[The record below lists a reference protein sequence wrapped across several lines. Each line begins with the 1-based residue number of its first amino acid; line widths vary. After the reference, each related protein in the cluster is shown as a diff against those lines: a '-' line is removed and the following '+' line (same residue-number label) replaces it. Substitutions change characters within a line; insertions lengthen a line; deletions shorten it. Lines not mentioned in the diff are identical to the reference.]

1 MDVLGAVLTIEEVKQ
16 RMKDVRIAAVH
27 RGSVIH
33 CGERGRDEM
42 VILSTRLWEELN
54 ARKQAEMSAAEL
66 PREPYDAFARA
77 LGSGRLLPAAA
88 RGRRRMQVQT
98 DSSVPAEQMVA
109 LGTEDKVSPRRRRAR
124 DA

>member
-1 MDVLGAVLTIEEVKQ
+1 MDLISSVLTIEEVKQ

-42 VILSTRLWEELN
+42 VIVSARLWEEVN

-77 LGSGRLLPAAA
+77 LGSGRLVPAAS
-88 RGRRRMQVQT
+88 RGRRRLPVEP
-98 DSSVPAEQMVA
+98 DSSLTAEQMVA
-109 LGTEDKVSPRRRRAR
+109 LGTEDQASPRRRRSR

>member
-42 VILSTRLWEELN
+42 VIVSARLWEELN
-54 ARKQAEMSAAEL
+54 VRKQAEMSAAEL

-77 LGSGRLLPAAA
+77 LGSGRLVPAAA
-88 RGRRRMQVQT
+88 HGRRRMPMET
-98 DSSVPAEQMVA
+98 DSSLTAEQMVA
-109 LGTEDKVSPRRRRAR
+109 LGTEDNASPRRRRSR

>member
-1 MDVLGAVLTIEEVKQ
+1 MDVLGSVLTIEEVKQ

-42 VILSTRLWEELN
+42 VILSARLWEEVN

-66 PREPYDAFARA
+66 PREPYAAFARA
-77 LGSGRLLPAAA
+77 LEAGRLVPAAA
-88 RGRRRMQVQT
+88 RGRRRMRVET
-98 DSSVPAEQMVA
+98 DSSLTAEQMVA
-109 LGTEDKVSPRRRRAR
+109 LGTEDQASSRRRRSR